1 MFLEDYVRF
10 PASVPPQ
17 IQAEIE
23 ERVKTNPGI
32 TLVSLMATEDRIRA
46 NDVYVMIAL
55 DQIYVDLAAA
65 PLKEHSWVQ
74 LYPDQQTH
82 EAYVLYGQSKIPSTI
97 TNTSQLVANASLV
110 WDGRLWRKREYGRN
124 YHHTATGKGRTD
136 AIALGV
142 FSPVIRFWLYQH
154 PENRIRS
161 AGKARSTAAD
171 ECRFSC

>member
-10 PASVPPQ
+10 PASVPAQ

-32 TLVSLMATEDRIRA
+32 TLAGLMATEDRVRA
-46 NDVYVMIAL
+46 NDVYVMIVL

-82 EAYVLYGQSKIPSTI
+82 EAYALYRQSKVPSTI

-110 WDGRLWRKREYGRN
+110 WDGRLWRLVNMGETTTTLLPERGEPMQLPSGFFLQLLDSGCISIVTSQKAWV
-124 YHHTATGKGRTD
+124 H
-136 AIALGV
+136 
-142 FSPVIRFWLYQH
+142 SPPKVR
-154 PENRIRS
+154 R
-161 AGKARSTAAD
+161 
-171 ECRFSC
+171 